1 MFTCIFESYICIS
14 NCLLYFLKDILGILV
29 VWNKDPSIVKGE
41 NDFDCKIGIK
51 DFRFIV
57 QEFFFSSTQNICVV
71 LD

>member
-14 NCLLYFLKDILGILV
+14 NCLLYFFERYTRYFSSLEQG
-29 VWNKDPSIVKGE
+29 PIVEGE

-51 DFRFIV
+51 DFLFIV